1 LEAAAGL
8 EAPMSQDGTAHE
20 LQDATAWDSDGHRLG
35 LVGEVHRDK
44 ETGKLAWLT
53 VALGLM
59 ETGERFIPLAGARL
73 EGTDVYVAYDH
84 DTIRDSPTVGGD
96 PGTPL
101 TPGEEEE
108 LNRYYGL
115 R

>member
-1 LEAAAGL
+1 MTQE
-8 EAPMSQDGTAHE
+8 ETAHE
-20 LQDATAWDSDGHRLG
+20 LQDATMWDSSGHRLG
-35 LVGEVHRDK
+35 LVGEVHRDN
-44 ETGKLAWLT
+44 ETGRLAWAT

-59 ETGERFIPLAGARL
+59 ETRERFVPLTGARL
-73 EGTDVYVAYDH
+73 EGSDVYVAYDH
-84 DTIRDSPTVGGD
+84 DTVRDSPTVGGE

-101 TPGEEEE
+101 TPEDEEE